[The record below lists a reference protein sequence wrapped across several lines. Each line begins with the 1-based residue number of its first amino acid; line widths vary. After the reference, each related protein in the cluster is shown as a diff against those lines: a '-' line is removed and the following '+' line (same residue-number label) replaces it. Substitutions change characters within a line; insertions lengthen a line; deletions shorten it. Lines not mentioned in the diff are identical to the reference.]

1 VKRLTRPILKVMGY
15 IGAAV
20 ATLGVCALLAPSV
33 SRLLVRPHSL
43 RAGLPMSKPPLT
55 RIDPEIALA
64 ELDRLDPST
73 TAAIDRATMLVG
85 AGMANFWPSADRADA
100 EIECGLAE
108 NPDFWI
114 KMRWAELIGD
124 GSPESSDLRRA
135 ERADWRTALRL
146 GVGFCSQQ
154 ALVLVGYLREHRIEA
169 EVMRLGGHVIAVAT
183 TPDGPRVLDADYGV
197 VLPMALSEAER
208 SPELVRTHYL
218 AAGYTAQQVEFVV
231 AMYEPEG
238 NAAYRSNLIPI
249 AEVSVSAMS
258 MIGGGLLLVCAAA
271 TALRQRSPLADSA
284 ADPQR

>member
-1 VKRLTRPILKVMGY
+1 MKRLTRPILKVIGY
-15 IGAAV
+15 LGAAI
-20 ATLGVCALLAPSV
+20 ATFGVCALLAPAM
-33 SRLLVRPHSL
+33 SRLLMRPHSL
-43 RAGLPMSKPPLT
+43 RAGLPMNKPPLT
-55 RIDPEIALA
+55 RIAPEIAVA
-64 ELDRLDPST
+64 ELERLDPST

-85 AGMANFWPSADRADA
+85 AGMANYWPSADRADD
-100 EIECGLAE
+100 ETECGLAE

-114 KMRWAELIGD
+114 KMRWAELVGD

-154 ALVLVGYLREHRIEA
+154 ALVLVGYLREHGIEA

-208 SPELVRTHYL
+208 SPELVRAHYL
-218 AAGYTAQQVEFVV
+218 AAGYPAQQVELVV
-231 AMYEPEG
+231 AMYGPEG
-238 NAAYRSNLIPI
+238 NAIYHSNLIPI
-249 AEVSVSAMS
+249 AEASVPAMS
-258 MIGGGLLLVCAAA
+258 MIGGWLLLVCAAV
-271 TALRQRSPLADSA
+271 ALRQRVPLRDSA